1 MKRRQF
7 LTLLA
12 AGASL
17 AVPTRGFSNVL
28 YDSVPASSEKSGESI
43 GIIQQPTSQ
52 ARDTLPMLPKIVDLH
67 SHMFNLR
74 YLPVESILNNWL
86 KSRTFAWIAAQ
97 ILYRMVGSSY
107 RTTSSRHVMLQEFR
121 QQAAESGQDT
131 DSEQLDDFYIDEMWK
146 MAKHELLLTTQEQ
159 NLIAQLKK
167 DGEGPTLWMN
177 QPKEVYPGLMNSDL
191 FNLILKLEAVQYKPE
206 WEAVIPRSKFTL
218 PSNTLRAAKSISDL
232 LDAAGYVLKRV
243 LWVIVKLVLPKFV
256 SEKGHSF
263 GEFLFTL
270 LASEELILDRF
281 LKAYGDGLPP
291 IRTVHYMMDMQMA
304 YPGKTP
310 AFYDF
315 STVQLDRMQTLWRR
329 HPETLIGFSAFDPRR
344 PDWEKLVITS
354 RKKGFIGFKFYP
366 ALGYRPTD
374 NQNKNFQL
382 RINAFFDWCV
392 KNENDV
398 PIFTH
403 CTPEGFEASKGAGS
417 NAHPKYWRKA
427 LQKRKTLRLCLGHAG
442 GGRMRK
448 SAGWLATSDE
458 EWATDDNY
466 ACGVVELCITY
477 PNVYCEMAYI
487 TTLLAED
494 RDGKIRDTFLSN
506 LERAR
511 KIKGEYDFMTKIAYG
526 SDWHMPEMV
535 TNARRYLDVWFEI
548 FSLPDYKD
556 YREQFFWKNSE
567 TYLKI

>member
-1 MKRRQF
+1 M
-7 LTLLA
+7 
-12 AGASL
+12 
-17 AVPTRGFSNVL
+17 AVPTKGLSSVL
-28 YDSVPASSEKSGESI
+28 DPTVPLSSEKNYDSTNQIEQLASSVE
-43 GIIQQPTSQ
+43 T
-52 ARDTLPMLPKIVDLH
+52 ALPMPTHILDLH
-67 SHMFNLR
+67 SHMFNCR
-74 YLPVESILNNWL
+74 YLPLESIIHDKLGKL
-86 KSRTFAWIAAQ
+86 GSIFASITAQ
-97 ILYRMVGSSY
+97 ILYRMTGSSY
-107 RTTSSRHVMLQEFR
+107 KTPSDR
-121 QQAAESGQDT
+121 QAIRQGFIQKATELGQDIN
-131 DSEQLDDFYIDEMWK
+131 SEQLDDFYIDEMWA
-146 MAKHELLLTTQEQ
+146 MAKYELLLTTHDQ
-159 NLIAQLKK
+159 NVINQLKEEK
-167 DGEGPTLWMN
+167 ELTTWMN
-177 QPKEVYPGLMNSDL
+177 QAKETYPGLMNSDL
-191 FNLILKLEAVQYKPE
+191 FDLISKLETIKYTQE
-206 WEAVIPRSKFTL
+206 WEAAIPTSNLTPPFKTL
-218 PSNTLRAAKSISDL
+218 KAAKSILDL
-232 LDAAGYVLKRV
+232 LDFAGYLFKRA
-243 LWVIVKLVLPKFV
+243 LWVFVKLVMPKFW
-256 SEKGHSF
+256 SETVHSYAEAF
-263 GEFLFTL
+263 FIL
-270 LASEELILDRF
+270 LSSEERLLDRF

-291 IRTVHYMMDMQMA
+291 IQTVHYMMDMQMA

-344 PDWEKLVITS
+344 HDWEKLVITS

-366 ALGYRPTD
+366 ALGYRPAD
-374 NQNKNFQL
+374 NQNKNFQP
-382 RINAFFDWCV
+382 RIDAFFDYCV
-392 KNENDV
+392 KKENDV

-417 NAHPKYWRKA
+417 NAHPKYWRKV
-427 LQKRKTLRLCLGHAG
+427 LQKRKNLRLCLGHAG

-458 EWATDDNY
+458 EWATADNY

-494 RDGKIRDTFLSN
+494 RDRKIRDTFLSN

-535 TNARRYLDVWFEI
+535 ANARRYLGVWFEI